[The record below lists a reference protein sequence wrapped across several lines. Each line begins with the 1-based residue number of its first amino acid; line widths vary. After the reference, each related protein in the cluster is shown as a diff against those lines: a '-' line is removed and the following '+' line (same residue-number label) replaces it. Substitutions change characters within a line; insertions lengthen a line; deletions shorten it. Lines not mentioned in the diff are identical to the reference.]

1 MAGYMVQGGRE
12 EVGDHMVMME
22 ESGSVEC
29 RQQDK
34 ELMEVSPSWYSGK
47 EGHGD
52 AQLEVPGT
60 SS

>member
-1 MAGYMVQGGRE
+1 MILMI
-12 EVGDHMVMME
+12 MVMME

-34 ELMEVSPSWYSGK
+34 EVVEGGECPPWYSGK

-52 AQLEVPGT
+52 TQLEIPGT
-60 SS
+60 S